1 MKRILLALMLSALSL
16 LAVADSTLE
25 VEDAWVREAPPNARM
40 MAAYMTLKNTGSGDA
55 ILRQVDSP
63 AFSHVMLHKSE
74 IVDGVARMIH
84 QDEIV
89 IPAQGSIE
97 LKPGSFH
104 LMMPAPEQRL
114 VAGDQVDF
122 ILTFADGESIRVLA
136 DVRKK
141 P

>member
-1 MKRILLALMLSALSL
+1 MKRTFLALILSAWSL
-16 LAVADSTLE
+16 LAMADSTLQ
-25 VEDAWVREAPPNARM
+25 VENAWVREAPPKAHM

-55 ILRQVDSP
+55 VLTQVGSP
-63 AFSHVMLHKSE
+63 AFGHVMLHKSE
-74 IVDGVARMIH
+74 VVDGVARMIH

-89 IPAQGSIE
+89 IPSQGSVE

-104 LMMPAPEQRL
+104 LMMPAPEKRL
-114 VAGDQVDF
+114 VEGDRVDF
-122 ILTFADGESIRVLA
+122 VLTFSNGDTIRVQA

>member
-1 MKRILLALMLSALSL
+1 MKRTFLALILSAWSL
-16 LAVADSTLE
+16 LAMADSTLQ
-25 VEDAWVREAPPNARM
+25 VENAWVREAPPKAHM

-55 ILRQVDSP
+55 VLTQVGSP
-63 AFSHVMLHKSE
+63 AFGHVMLHKSE
-74 IVDGVARMIH
+74 VVDGVARMIH

-89 IPAQGSIE
+89 IPAQGSVE

-104 LMMPAPEQRL
+104 LMMPAPEKRL
-114 VAGDQVDF
+114 VEGDRVDF
-122 ILTFADGESIRVLA
+122 VLTFSNGDTIRVQA

>member
-1 MKRILLALMLSALSL
+1 MKPTLLALILSAWSL
-16 LAVADSTLE
+16 LASAE
-25 VEDAWVREAPPNARM
+25 IAIQVEDAWVREAPPSARM

-55 ILRQVDSP
+55 VLKQVDSP

-74 IVDGVARMIH
+74 VVDGVARMSH
-84 QDEIV
+84 EDEIV
-89 IPAQGSIE
+89 IPARGSVE
-97 LKPGSFH
+97 LQPGSFH

-114 VAGDQVDF
+114 LEGDRVDF
-122 ILTFADGESIRVLA
+122 VLIFSDGDTVRVQA